1 MEKKH
6 YSEFGYKVFFKLKP
20 ALKKI
25 LRIKAKGLE
34 NFPQKSGFIIA
45 SNHRSHL
52 DSPVVNIISPVPVIF
67 LAKAELFKV
76 PVLGWLIKKSGAIPI
91 ERNKKSGNK
100 SLIKALKLLKE
111 GYTIGVFPEGTRA
124 KPKEFLKPKAGIGL
138 LISKAKVLVVP
149 VRIEGTDDIF
159 PKGSKFPKIGKTPI
173 YVNVGKP
180 IIFGENIEY
189 EEIANKIM
197 KEIKKL

>member
-52 DSPVVNIISPVPVIF
+52 DPPVVNIISPVPVIF

-180 IIFGENIEY
+180 IIFGENTFEKIRQF
-189 EEIANKIM
+189 NK
-197 KEIKKL
+197 